1 MKTRGINTA
10 EEYVH
15 EPPTPLV
22 VLRPSSLYLVSAPE
36 LHELRVALAHGHLPL
51 DFEAKLERLA
61 EGDLSHRF
69 LARTCRLF
77 TALLLAAQD
86 GSFKDAT
93 AEQRERLVRVLA
105 YVRKNDDAIPD
116 YRLDG
121 FLDDQQEVRMLMSEL
136 HLLLKSFKVWRLRH
150 QVPGMWGVS

>member
-1 MKTRGINTA
+1 MKTRGANTV
-10 EEYVH
+10 EQYVH
-15 EPPTPLV
+15 EPPAPLV
-22 VLRPSSLYLVSAPE
+22 VLRPSSLYLVNAHE

-51 DFEAKLERLA
+51 DLEAKLERLA

-77 TALLLAAQD
+77 MALLLAAQD

-93 AEQRERLVRVLA
+93 AEQRERLVRILA

-121 FLDDQQEVRMLMSEL
+121 FVDDQQEVRLAMTEL
-136 HLLLKSFKVWRLRH
+136 HPLLKSFKVWRLRH
-150 QVPGMWGVS
+150 QVPGMWDVT